1 MTSDK
6 TMTRDKAITRDSEK
20 GHPLYVAFAGFGVLV
35 FFLGPAL
42 SLLTGID
49 PLLAA
54 SIGYAGIACFVGGV
68 AARYS
73 FAFGANPLV
82 QLLKNFGVGVSVTGI
97 FYVIFLLIYLL

>member
-1 MTSDK
+1 MTIGK
-6 TMTRDKAITRDSEK
+6 TMTRDKTIPRESEK
-20 GHPLYVAFAGFGVLV
+20 GHPLYIAFAGFGALV

-54 SIGYAGIACFVGGV
+54 SIGYSGIACFVGGV

-73 FAFGANPLV
+73 FAIGTNPLK
-82 QLLKNFGVGVSVTGI
+82 QLLKNFAVGVFVTGI
-97 FYVIFLLIYLL
+97 FYAVFLLIYLI